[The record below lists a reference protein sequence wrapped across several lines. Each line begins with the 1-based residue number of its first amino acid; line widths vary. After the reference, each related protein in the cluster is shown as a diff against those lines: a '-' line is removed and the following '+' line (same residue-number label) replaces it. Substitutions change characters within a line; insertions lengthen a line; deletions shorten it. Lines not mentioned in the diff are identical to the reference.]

1 MLDVYDIKH
10 SQKRAS
16 NKPIGDKAKELSA
29 HYIALRPAF
38 SIKKSSV
45 LPRMVAISKYVY
57 KKHY

>member
-1 MLDVYDIKH
+1 MLDAYDIKH

-29 HYIALRPAF
+29 HYIARRPAF
-38 SIKKSSV
+38 SIKMSSV
-45 LPRMVAISKYVY
+45 LPMVANSKYVY